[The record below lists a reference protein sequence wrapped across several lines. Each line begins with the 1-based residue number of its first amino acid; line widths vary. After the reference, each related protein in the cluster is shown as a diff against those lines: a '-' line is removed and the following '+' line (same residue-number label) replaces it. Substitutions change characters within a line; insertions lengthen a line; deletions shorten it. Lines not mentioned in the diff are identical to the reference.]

1 MTEARRVNQN
11 ALICVSTAPL
21 EGTGS
26 RITTSNALTRSLATS
41 SRVASSTA
49 YTSRTLPRRTRGSG
63 SLLWTSTPPSYLNLR
78 RGRRG
83 SRRLNGT
90 HQIRKDAIEKIVH
103 LLRRPT
109 HVRRGV
115 ELVAGGSNAEALE
128 LRSLRQPVEQLGR
141 TRHALGA
148 NDFVQRLAI
157 AAGFHAAHE
166 QSLGGEIRHRR
177 SNVLSDGLFA
187 DLEPGS
193 HVSGEHENRISREER
208 L

>member
-1 MTEARRVNQN
+1 M
-11 ALICVSTAPL
+11 
-21 EGTGS
+21 
-26 RITTSNALTRSLATS
+26 
-41 SRVASSTA
+41 
-49 YTSRTLPRRTRGSG
+49 
-63 SLLWTSTPPSYLNLR
+63 
-78 RGRRG
+78 
-83 SRRLNGT
+83 
-90 HQIRKDAIEKIVH
+90 
-103 LLRRPT
+103 LRRPT

-166 QSLGGEIRHRR
+166 QSLGGEIRHRH

-193 HVSGEHENRISREER
+193 HVGGKHENRISREER
-208 L
+208 LGNHETAIGAVIQRALQPLRGGGMPRVALELDHEPRKTRHALGPHRVAFVGHCGRPDLFALERFEQLRLVLQQP